1 NAEEERDESAEV
13 EGGTMAGI
21 CDEEATDDRSEDS
34 DGGGLPEKVEPDLG
48 KAVGM
53 LVDEFYNHGI
63 GGC

>member
-1 NAEEERDESAEV
+1 
-13 EGGTMAGI
+13 
-21 CDEEATDDRSEDS
+21 
-34 DGGGLPEKVEPDLG
+34 VEPDLG